1 MATKKLYR
9 PEPLCCVY
17 HPLAQ
22 LLDDHH
28 TGDMICPECG
38 LVVCERAIDPSCEWR
53 TFSNE
58 PTKVNPSRIGGMQD
72 TLAQDSNLSTVVGS
86 GTEYD
91 YKCTFKMDATARS
104 LMTGFDEIITMSER
118 INATQ
123 STIHRAKLI
132 FKQVHQGDSLKYRAI
147 GAKAAA
153 CLYVACRQDG
163 VPRSFKEIC
172 AVTAVSKKE
181 IGRCFKIIIKTLT
194 SSMEMI
200 TSEDFM
206 SRFCSNLGLSG
217 EDQKVAI
224 HIAQQA
230 STLAIVE
237 GRSPISVAAAAIY
250 MVSQASNSK
259 KTYEEIGSI
268 AGVSELT
275 IRQCY
280 KLMYPHAR
288 ELFPP
293 DFANVVPIDQL
304 PSE

>member
-1 MATKKLYR
+1 ML
-9 PEPLCCVY
+9 
-17 HPLAQ
+17 
-22 LLDDHH
+22 
-28 TGDMICPECG
+28 CPECG

-53 TFSNE
+53 TFCNE
-58 PTKVNPSRIGGMQD
+58 PNKENPSRIGGMQD
-72 TLAQDSNLSTVVGS
+72 ALAQDSNLSTVVGS
-86 GTEYD
+86 GTEYN

-104 LMTGFDEIITMSER
+104 LTTGFDEITTMAER

-123 STIHRAKLI
+123 STVHRAKTI
-132 FKQVHQGDSLKYRAI
+132 FKQVHHGDSLKYRAI

-153 CLYVACRQDG
+153 CLYIACRQDG

-206 SRFCSNLGLSG
+206 SRFCSNLGN
-217 EDQKVAI
+217 EDQKVAT
-224 HIAQQA
+224 HIVQQA

-237 GRSPISVAAAAIY
+237 GRSPISVAAAAIF
-250 MVSQASNSK
+250 MVSQASESK
-259 KTYEEIGSI
+259 KTHEEIGRI

-280 KLMYPHAR
+280 RLMYPHAGK
-288 ELFPP
+288 LFPP
-293 DFANVVPIDQL
+293 EFGNTTPIDQL
-304 PSE
+304 PPE